1 MKFKEIDD
9 VKGYMHTMFKGEA
22 LVFRGCLYVW
32 NGEDLV
38 WQNGM
43 PSIQASLLKNDLL
56 QFSIMLND
64 PRNRP
69 RILKIKKALWKLFLS
84 VS

>member
-38 WQNGM
+38 WHAN
-43 PSIQASLLKNDLL
+43 IIW
-56 QFSIMLND
+56 FS
-64 PRNRP
+64 
-69 RILKIKKALWKLFLS
+69 FS
-84 VS
+84 V